1 MNLFDFLFPPVCPH
15 CGTHVLQQGAWCD
28 SCIDEVLHVRQVP
41 SKLLSSLDSVWILA
55 DYQGG
60 IKSMIYDVK
69 FNEKKEQSK
78 GAAPFLA
85 SYNLRMHE
93 YKPHYVIPIP
103 SSAEKRKVRGYNQVD
118 LFFYDWVLSF
128 SNYNRIDDRKND
140 DIVNGF
146 TNYDAVGEVYY
157 KWFDCLYKMDTHK
170 EMWALS
176 GSERHRTIDTAF
188 MWNEACDSSLL
199 YDKRILLVDDI
210 FTTGAT
216 LESAAR
222 ILRSYHP
229 NCIEA
234 LTLASGSF

>member
-15 CGTHVLQQGAWCD
+15 CGTHVQQQGDWCD
-28 SCIDEVLHVRQVP
+28 ACIEEVLHVRQVP
-41 SKLLSSLDSVWILA
+41 SKLLSSLDSAWILA
-55 DYQGG
+55 DYRGG

-85 SYNLRMHE
+85 SYNLRMHD
-93 YKPHYVIPIP
+93 YRPHYVIPIP
-103 SSAEKRKVRGYNQVD
+103 SSAKKKKVRGYNQVD
-118 LFFYDWVLSF
+118 LFFYDWVFSF
-128 SNYNRIDDRKND
+128 SNSNRIDGRSSD
-140 DIVNGF
+140 DSVNGVMEYN
-146 TNYDAVGEVYY
+146 TEEEVCY

-170 EMWALS
+170 EMWSLS
-176 GSERHRTIDTAF
+176 GSERHRTIDKAF
-188 MWNEACDSSLL
+188 MWKETCDSSLL

-222 ILRSYHP
+222 ILRAYHP
-229 NCIEA
+229 QYIEA

>member
-15 CGTHVLQQGAWCD
+15 CGTHVQQQGDWCD
-28 SCIDEVLHVRQVP
+28 TCIEEVLHVRQVP
-41 SKLLSSLDSVWILA
+41 SKLLSSLDSAWILA
-55 DYQGG
+55 DYRGG

-85 SYNLRMHE
+85 SYNLRMHD
-93 YKPHYVIPIP
+93 YRPHYVIPIP
-103 SSAEKRKVRGYNQVD
+103 SSAEKKKVRGYNQVD

-128 SNYNRIDDRKND
+128 SYSNRIDGRRSDNS
-140 DIVNGF
+140 VNGGMEYN
-146 TNYDAVGEVYY
+146 TEKEVYY

-170 EMWALS
+170 EMWSLS
-176 GSERHRTIDTAF
+176 GSERHSTIDEAF
-188 MWNEACDSSLL
+188 MWKETCDSSLL

-222 ILRSYHP
+222 ILRMYHP
-229 NCIEA
+229 QYIEA

>member
-15 CGTHVLQQGAWCD
+15 CGAHVLQQGAWCD

-93 YKPHYVIPIP
+93 YRPHYVIPIP
-103 SSAEKRKVRGYNQVD
+103 SSAEKKKVRGYNQVD

-128 SNYNRIDDRKND
+128 STANRIDDRKTD

-146 TNYDAVGEVYY
+146 TNYDTEEEVYY
-157 KWFDCLYKMDTHK
+157 IWYDCLYKMDTHK

-188 MWNEACDSSLL
+188 MWNEACESSLL

-222 ILRSYHP
+222 ILRAYHP
-229 NCIEA
+229 NYIEA

>member
-15 CGTHVLQQGAWCD
+15 CGAHVLQQGAWCD

-93 YKPHYVIPIP
+93 YRPHYVIPIP
-103 SSAEKRKVRGYNQVD
+103 SSTEKKKVRGYNQVD

-128 SNYNRIDDRKND
+128 SNSNRIDNRKND
-140 DIVNGF
+140 DIVNEF
-146 TNYDAVGEVYY
+146 TNYDAVEEVYY

-222 ILRSYHP
+222 ILRLYHP
-229 NCIEA
+229 NYIEA

>member
-1 MNLFDFLFPPVCPH
+1 MNLFDFLFPPICPH
-15 CGTHVLQQGAWCD
+15 CGTHVQQQGDWCD
-28 SCIDEVLHVRQVP
+28 ACIEEVLHVRQVP
-41 SKLLSSLDSVWILA
+41 SKLLSSLDSAWILA
-55 DYQGG
+55 DYRGG

-93 YKPHYVIPIP
+93 YRPHYVIPIP
-103 SSAEKRKVRGYNQVD
+103 SSIEKKKVRGYNQVD

-128 SNYNRIDDRKND
+128 SDSNGIDGRKKDRSVNRRMNNNSEK
-140 DIVNGF
+140 
-146 TNYDAVGEVYY
+146 EVCY

-170 EMWALS
+170 EMWRLS
-176 GSERHRTIDTAF
+176 GSERHSTIDKAF
-188 MWNEACDSSLL
+188 MWKKTCDSSLL

-222 ILRSYHP
+222 ILRMYHP
-229 NCIEA
+229 NYIEA

>member
-15 CGTHVLQQGAWCD
+15 CGTHVQQQGDWCD
-28 SCIDEVLHVRQVP
+28 ACIEEVLHVRQVP
-41 SKLLSSLDSVWILA
+41 SKLLSSLDSAWILA
-55 DYQGG
+55 DYRGG

-85 SYNLRMHE
+85 SYNLRMHD
-93 YKPHYVIPIP
+93 YRPHYVIPIP
-103 SSAEKRKVRGYNQVD
+103 SSAEKKTVRGYNQVD
-118 LFFYDWVLSF
+118 LFFYDWVFSF
-128 SNYNRIDDRKND
+128 SNSNRIDGRSSD
-140 DIVNGF
+140 DSVNGVMEYN
-146 TNYDAVGEVYY
+146 TEKEVCY

-170 EMWALS
+170 EMWSLS
-176 GSERHRTIDTAF
+176 GSERHRTIDKAF
-188 MWNEACDSSLL
+188 MWKETCDSSLL

-222 ILRSYHP
+222 ILRAYHP
-229 NCIEA
+229 QYIEA

>member
-15 CGTHVLQQGAWCD
+15 CGTHVQQQGDWCD
-28 SCIDEVLHVRQVP
+28 TCIEEVLHVRQVP
-41 SKLLSSLDSVWILA
+41 SKLLSSLDSAWILA
-55 DYQGG
+55 DYRGG

-85 SYNLRMHE
+85 SYNLRMHD
-93 YKPHYVIPIP
+93 YRPHYVIPIP
-103 SSAEKRKVRGYNQVD
+103 SSAEKKKVRGYNQVD
-118 LFFYDWVLSF
+118 LFFYDWVFSF
-128 SNYNRIDDRKND
+128 SNSNRIDGRSND
-140 DIVNGF
+140 GSVNGVMEYN
-146 TNYDAVGEVYY
+146 TEKEVCY

-170 EMWALS
+170 EMWRLS
-176 GSERHRTIDTAF
+176 GSERHSTIDKAF
-188 MWNEACDSSLL
+188 MWKETCDSSLL

-222 ILRSYHP
+222 ILRAYHP
-229 NCIEA
+229 QYIEA

>member
-15 CGTHVLQQGAWCD
+15 CGTHVQQQGDWCD
-28 SCIDEVLHVRQVP
+28 ACIEEVLHVRQVP
-41 SKLLSSLDSVWILA
+41 SKLLSSLNSAWILA
-55 DYQGG
+55 DYRGG

-85 SYNLRMHE
+85 SYNLRMHD
-93 YKPHYVIPIP
+93 YRPHYVIPIP
-103 SSAEKRKVRGYNQVD
+103 SSAEKKKVRGYNQVD
-118 LFFYDWVLSF
+118 LFFYNWVFSF
-128 SNYNRIDDRKND
+128 SNSNRIDGRSSD
-140 DIVNGF
+140 DIVNGVMEYN
-146 TNYDAVGEVYY
+146 TEKEVCY

-170 EMWALS
+170 EMWSLS
-176 GSERHRTIDTAF
+176 GSERHRTIDKAF
-188 MWNEACDSSLL
+188 MWKKTCDSSLL

-222 ILRSYHP
+222 ILRAYHP
-229 NCIEA
+229 QYIEA

>member
-15 CGTHVLQQGAWCD
+15 CGTHVQQQGDWCD
-28 SCIDEVLHVRQVP
+28 ACIEEVLHVRQVP
-41 SKLLSSLDSVWILA
+41 SKLLSSLNSAWILA
-55 DYQGG
+55 DYRGG

-85 SYNLRMHE
+85 SYNLRMHD
-93 YKPHYVIPIP
+93 YRPHYVIPIP
-103 SSAEKRKVRGYNQVD
+103 SSAEKKKVRGYNQVD
-118 LFFYDWVLSF
+118 LFFYDWVFSF
-128 SNYNRIDDRKND
+128 SNSNRIDGRISD
-140 DIVNGF
+140 DSVNGGIEYN
-146 TNYDAVGEVYY
+146 TEKEVCY

-170 EMWALS
+170 EMWSLS
-176 GSERHRTIDTAF
+176 SSERHSTIDKAF
-188 MWNEACDSSLL
+188 MWKETCDSSLL

-222 ILRSYHP
+222 ILRAYHP
-229 NCIEA
+229 QYIEA

>member
-15 CGTHVLQQGAWCD
+15 CGTHVQQQGDWCD
-28 SCIDEVLHVRQVP
+28 ACIEEVLHVRQVP
-41 SKLLSSLDSVWILA
+41 SKLLSSLDSAWILA
-55 DYQGG
+55 DYRGG

-85 SYNLRMHE
+85 SYNLRMHD
-93 YKPHYVIPIP
+93 YRPHYVIPIP
-103 SSAEKRKVRGYNQVD
+103 SSAEKKKVRGYNQVD
-118 LFFYDWVLSF
+118 LFFYDWVFSF
-128 SNYNRIDDRKND
+128 SNFNRIDGRSSD
-140 DIVNGF
+140 DSVNGVMEYN
-146 TNYDAVGEVYY
+146 TEKEVCY

-170 EMWALS
+170 EMWSLS
-176 GSERHRTIDTAF
+176 GSERHRTIDKAF
-188 MWNEACDSSLL
+188 MWKETSDSSLL

-222 ILRSYHP
+222 ILRAYHP
-229 NCIEA
+229 QYIEA

>member
-1 MNLFDFLFPPVCPH
+1 MNLFDFLFPPICPH
-15 CGTHVLQQGAWCD
+15 CGTHVQQQGDWCD
-28 SCIDEVLHVRQVP
+28 ACIEEVLYVRQVP
-41 SKLLSSLDSVWILA
+41 SKLLSSLDSAWILA
-55 DYQGG
+55 DYRGG

-93 YKPHYVIPIP
+93 YRPHYVIPIP
-103 SSAEKRKVRGYNQVD
+103 SSIEKKKVRGYNQVD
-118 LFFYDWVLSF
+118 LFFYDWVVSF
-128 SNYNRIDDRKND
+128 SNSNRINSRKKD
-140 DIVNGF
+140 SSVNGLMDCH
-146 TNYDAVGEVYY
+146 NENEVYY

-170 EMWALS
+170 EMWRLS
-176 GSERHRTIDTAF
+176 GSERHSTIDKAF
-188 MWNEACDSSLL
+188 MWKKTCDSSLL

-210 FTTGAT
+210 FTTGST

-222 ILRSYHP
+222 ILRAYQP
-229 NCIEA
+229 QYIEA

>member
-15 CGTHVLQQGAWCD
+15 CGAHVLQQGAWCD

-93 YKPHYVIPIP
+93 YRPHYVIPIP
-103 SSAEKRKVRGYNQVD
+103 SSAEKKKVRGYNQVD

-128 SNYNRIDDRKND
+128 SNSNSINGRKND
-140 DIVNGF
+140 VFVKGF
-146 TNYDAVGEVYY
+146 TDNNTEEKIYY

-222 ILRSYHP
+222 ILRAYHP
-229 NCIEA
+229 NYIEA

>member
-1 MNLFDFLFPPVCPH
+1 MNLFDFLFPPVCPN
-15 CGTHVLQQGAWCD
+15 CGTHVQQQGDWCD
-28 SCIDEVLHVRQVP
+28 ACFEEVLHVRQVP
-41 SKLLSSLDSVWILA
+41 SKLLSSLDSAWILA
-55 DYQGG
+55 DYRGG

-85 SYNLRMHE
+85 SYNLRMHD
-93 YKPHYVIPIP
+93 YRPHYVIPIP
-103 SSAEKRKVRGYNQVD
+103 SSAEKKKVRGYNQVD

-128 SNYNRIDDRKND
+128 SNSNRIDGRRSDGS
-140 DIVNGF
+140 VNGGMEYN
-146 TNYDAVGEVYY
+146 TEKEVYY

-170 EMWALS
+170 EMWSLS
-176 GSERHRTIDTAF
+176 GSERHSTIDEAF
-188 MWNEACDSSLL
+188 MWKGTCDSSLL

-222 ILRSYHP
+222 ILRMYHP
-229 NCIEA
+229 QYIEA

>member
-15 CGTHVLQQGAWCD
+15 CGTHVQQQGDWCD
-28 SCIDEVLHVRQVP
+28 ACIEEVLHVRQVP
-41 SKLLSSLDSVWILA
+41 SKLLSSLDSAWILA
-55 DYQGG
+55 DYRGG

-85 SYNLRMHE
+85 SYNLRMHD
-93 YKPHYVIPIP
+93 YRPHYVIPIP
-103 SSAEKRKVRGYNQVD
+103 SSAEKKKVRGYNQVD

-128 SNYNRIDDRKND
+128 SNSNRIDGRSSD
-140 DIVNGF
+140 DSVNGVMGYN
-146 TNYDAVGEVYY
+146 TEKEVCY

-222 ILRSYHP
+222 ILRAYHP
-229 NCIEA
+229 QYIEA